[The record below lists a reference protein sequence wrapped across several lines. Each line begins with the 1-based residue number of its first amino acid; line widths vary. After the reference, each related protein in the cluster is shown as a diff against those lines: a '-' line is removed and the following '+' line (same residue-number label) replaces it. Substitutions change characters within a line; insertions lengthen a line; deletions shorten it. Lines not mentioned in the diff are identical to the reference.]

1 MNEPDAIRLRHMLD
15 AACEAVQYIEGL
27 QRADLDRNRMLA
39 HSLVHCIEIIGEA
52 ANKVSQ
58 GVRDQIPVLP
68 WGDIIGMR
76 NRLIH
81 AYYDIDLNRV
91 WDTAKDDLPQ
101 LIAVLKPIVPDNF

>member
-1 MNEPDAIRLRHMLD
+1 MNEADAIRLRHMLD

-68 WGDIIGMR
+68 WGD
-76 NRLIH
+76 
-81 AYYDIDLNRV
+81 RV